1 MTEVRSGGS
10 DGAASERGT
19 ARKGTPSRLDLS
31 ALTVF
36 EVSGGPSGAFAAG
49 MLADF
54 GARVVVCEPP
64 PEGSALRRL
73 GPPAVREA
81 WWPIAAR
88 NKVSLALD
96 AAHPD
101 APPVLERLLAGAAIL
116 VRDDA
121 AAPWRAAALR
131 LSRPPLDLH
140 LHPPGADLPALWP
153 WGTAPELAA
162 AASGAMALTG
172 ESDAPP
178 AQPEMPLA
186 DHSAGLLAAAFT
198 LFELRAAFL
207 AGRFPVPLDI
217 GLHEALARM
226 NEWQL
231 VVASA
236 QGRPELRNGN
246 RFPINANIGNVFRT
260 RDGKLLTVSAATAPV
275 AERLLAMI
283 GGEAL
288 RDDPRFRT
296 PAARRENMDA
306 IDALLAAWMARH
318 DAAEALDLVRA
329 NDVVAGTLY
338 DADDL
343 LADPHVAARGNVV
356 RVARGDGRP
365 PLPMPAP
372 TPRIAGVASGVRWAG
387 PPIGAHS
394 EAVLRAAGFAG
405 DEVDALRRSGV
416 VWA

>member
-1 MTEVRSGGS
+1 MTEGRDNS
-10 DGAASERGT
+10 AAR
-19 ARKGTPSRLDLS
+19 PDLS
-31 ALTVF
+31 TLTVL
-36 EVSGGPSGAFAAG
+36 EVSGGPGGAFAAG

-54 GARVVVCEPP
+54 GARVVACEPP
-64 PEGSALRRL
+64 PHGSALRRL
-73 GPPAVREA
+73 GPPAVREV

-88 NKVSLALD
+88 NKLSLALD
-96 AAHPD
+96 AAHPG
-101 APPVLERLLAGAAIL
+101 APPVLERLLSGAAVL

-121 AAPWRAAALR
+121 AAPWRAAAAR
-131 LSRPPLDLH
+131 LPRPPLDLH
-140 LHPPGADLPALWP
+140 LHPPGADRPALWP

-172 ESDAPP
+172 EADGPP

-186 DHSAGLLAAAFT
+186 DHSAGLLAAAFA
-198 LFELRAAFL
+198 LFELRAVSL
-207 AGRFPVPLDI
+207 DGRLPVPLEV

-226 NEWQL
+226 NEWQV
-231 VVASA
+231 VVAAA

-306 IDALLAAWMARH
+306 IDALLAEWMARY
-318 DAAEALDLVRA
+318 DAAEALALVRA

-343 LADPHVAARGNVV
+343 LADPHVAARENVV
-356 RVARGDGRP
+356 RVARGDGGP

-372 TPRIAGVASGVRWAG
+372 LPRIEGVAGGVRWAG
-387 PPIGAHS
+387 PPVGAHS
-394 EAVLRAAGFAG
+394 NAVLRAAGFAEA
-405 DEVDALRRSGV
+405 EVAALRRSSV